1 MRTTLASYL
10 DDFLSRDNEAAFA
23 HTRGLRVKRWSYSQI
38 AKTAFRLARELEARR
53 IAKGDRVLLW
63 ARNSPEW
70 VSVFFGCLLRG
81 VIVVPLDLQSEPG
94 FVKRVQE
101 QVEAKLALCDVAT
114 SALVAKPL
122 PVIELDE
129 LNSQIAH
136 HSSKPYS
143 TTDIGYDDTV
153 EIVFTSGTTA
163 EPKGVRITHRNLM
176 ANLTP
181 LEREIKRYLKW
192 ERLFHPVRFLNLLPL
207 SHVFGQFMGIF
218 VPQLLAGEVIFQESL
233 SPLQIM
239 ETVKRERISV
249 VITVPR
255 ILDALREKIE
265 SDYEARGKLEGLRG
279 AIASSADRHFLRR
292 WWTFRAIHNMFGWK
306 FWAFVSGGASLNP
319 DTEEFWQRL
328 GFAVIQG

>member
-10 DDFLSRDNEAAFA
+10 DDFLSRDNETAFA

-70 VSVFFGCLLRG
+70 LSVFFGCLLRG

-114 SALVAKPL
+114 SAVVAKLL

-129 LNSQIAH
+129 LSSQIAH

-143 TTDIGYDDTV
+143 TTDIGY
-153 EIVFTSGTTA
+153 
-163 EPKGVRITHRNLM
+163 
-176 ANLTP
+176 
-181 LEREIKRYLKW
+181 ERTDE
-192 ERLFHPVRFLNLLPL
+192 
-207 SHVFGQFMGIF
+207 
-218 VPQLLAGEVIFQESL
+218 
-233 SPLQIM
+233 
-239 ETVKRERISV
+239 
-249 VITVPR
+249 
-255 ILDALREKIE
+255 
-265 SDYEARGKLEGLRG
+265 
-279 AIASSADRHFLRR
+279 
-292 WWTFRAIHNMFGWK
+292 
-306 FWAFVSGGASLNP
+306 
-319 DTEEFWQRL
+319 
-328 GFAVIQG
+328 